1 MADEQ
6 EPTMKGNVCCL
17 SLCTWA
23 LIACGIAYAVIY
35 HSQLQPCE
43 YALANPDEPIPHHC
57 AATYPN
63 GTTVIDEQEIH
74 RLQTVTDGLR
84 TALIVIGVAELVWFV
99 LACCC
104 MAGVVVC
111 TMNA

>member
-1 MADEQ
+1 M
-6 EPTMKGNVCCL
+6 CCL